1 MGGRDEK
8 DFGKV
13 IGSKGIH
20 VFACTNY
27 ILAMYT
33 YTHAYTPQ
41 GLALYPLPLSEGR
54 LS

>member
-1 MGGRDEK
+1 MGGGWDEK

-13 IGSKGIH
+13 NGSKGIH

-27 ILAMYT
+27 ILAMY
-33 YTHAYTPQ
+33 AYTPQ